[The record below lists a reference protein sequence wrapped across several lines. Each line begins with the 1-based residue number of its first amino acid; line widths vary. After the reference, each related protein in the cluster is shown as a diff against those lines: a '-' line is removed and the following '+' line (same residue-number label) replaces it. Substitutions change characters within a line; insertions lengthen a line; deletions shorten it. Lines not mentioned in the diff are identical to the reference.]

1 MIALSITLKFVKK
14 ARKGGGKS
22 QHIVIP
28 LPKEAGISEGDEVI
42 ISILS
47 NGKIII
53 EKKTSKISEEDI
65 IKVLREGVEAKGFS
79 GETIEDI
86 SRRAYE
92 KWS

>member
-14 ARKGGGKS
+14 ARKGRGKS

-53 EKKTSKISEEDI
+53 EKRPVKLVKKT
-65 IKVLREGVEAKGFS
+65 L
-79 GETIEDI
+79 
-86 SRRAYE
+86 
-92 KWS
+92 